1 MRIAITPV
9 TVDDVLC
16 SEAEVSVAVSS
27 SVALRAVPVDADGNE
42 HPDGTIGVVGDVNQ
56 EDIATFL
63 AQVSAAAGQLLE
75 ARGF

>member
-1 MRIAITPV
+1 MRIAINPIM
-9 TVDDVLC
+9 VDDVEC

-42 HPDGTIGVVGDVNQ
+42 HPDGTIGVVGDSSAP
-56 EDIATFL
+56 DIATFL
-63 AQVSAAAGQLLE
+63 SQVSEAVGQLLE

>member
-1 MRIAITPV
+1 MRIAITPI

-27 SVALRAVPVDADGNE
+27 SVAMRAVPVDADGNE
-42 HPDGTIGVVGDVNQ
+42 HPDATIGVVGDASAP
-56 EDIATFL
+56 DIAAFL
-63 AQVSAAAGQLLE
+63 AQVSEAAGQLLE